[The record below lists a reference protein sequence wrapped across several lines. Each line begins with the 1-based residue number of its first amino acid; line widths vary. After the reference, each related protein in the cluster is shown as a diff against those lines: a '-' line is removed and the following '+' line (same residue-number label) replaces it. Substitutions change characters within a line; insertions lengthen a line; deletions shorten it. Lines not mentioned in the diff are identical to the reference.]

1 MNNSNYHGCNN
12 MSKEIVVYDTEY
24 WTTQGALERCWH
36 GIDDQLPV
44 LIQIGAYRV
53 KCEAGLPVTNELL
66 SFVTP
71 IGRNG
76 EIIPLNKYFSDLT
89 GITQETVDRKGKHPK
104 EAIAEFYEFAGKCN
118 MYSYGDDVVDTFLPT
133 CFAIDIKCPFN
144 LHQAKDARLL
154 LRQSGVTEAEIST
167 NRSGSIAHH
176 FGVESRKL
184 HEHDAKD
191 DAFSL
196 LEAMRHLVRIG
207 RLKLEWL

>member
-1 MNNSNYHGCNN
+1 MND
-12 MSKEIVVYDTEY
+12 EIVIYDTEY
-24 WTTQGALERCWH
+24 WTDQGALDRCWH

-53 KCEAGLPVTNELL
+53 KKEKNLPIVSEML

-76 EIIPLNKYFSDLT
+76 EPIRLNKYFCDLT
-89 GITQETVDRKGKHPK
+89 GITQEKVDTEGKHPR
-104 EAIAEFYEFAGKCN
+104 EAIEEFSKFVGDCKIYC
-118 MYSYGDDVVDTFLPT
+118 YGDDIVYTFLPT
-133 CFAIDIKCPFN
+133 CFAIDIKCPFH
-144 LHQAKDARLL
+144 LHQAKDARHL
-154 LRQSGVTEAEIST
+154 LRQAGVTEAEIST

-176 FGVESRKL
+176 FGVHLEQH

-191 DAFSL
+191 DARSL
-196 LEAMRHLVRIG
+196 LEALRFLEKKE

>member
-1 MNNSNYHGCNN
+1 MLTD
-12 MSKEIVVYDTEY
+12 IVIYDTEY
-24 WTTQGALERCWH
+24 WTDQGALERCWH

-53 KCEAGLPVTNELL
+53 KRESGMPIVKELL

-71 IGRNG
+71 VGRNG
-76 EIIPLNKYFSDLT
+76 ELIELNKYFCDLT
-89 GITQETVDRKGKHPK
+89 GISQEKIDGEGKHPK
-104 EAIAEFYEFAGKCN
+104 EAIEEFYEFVGDCN

-144 LHQAKDARLL
+144 LYQAKDARHI
-154 LRQSGVTEAEIST
+154 LRQAGVTEAEIST

-176 FGVESRKL
+176 FGINLEQH

-191 DAFSL
+191 DARSL
-196 LEAMRHLVRIG
+196 LEAFRHLEKTG

>member
-1 MNNSNYHGCNN
+1 M
-12 MSKEIVVYDTEY
+12 KQEIVVYDTEY
-24 WTTQGALERCWH
+24 WTAQGALERCWH

-44 LIQIGAYRV
+44 LIQIGAYKV
-53 KCEAGLPVTNELL
+53 KVEPGLPQVDELL
-66 SFVTP
+66 LFITP

-76 EIIPLNKYFSDLT
+76 GIITLNSYFSDLT
-89 GITQETVDRKGKHPK
+89 GITQETIDREGKHPK
-104 EAIAEFYEFAGKCN
+104 VAIDEFYEFTGNRN

-133 CFAIDIKCPFN
+133 CFAIDIKCPFH
-144 LHQAKDARLL
+144 LHQAKDARLI
-154 LRQSGVTEAEIST
+154 LRQSGVTEAEIAT

-196 LEAMRHLVRIG
+196 LEAMRHLVKIG
-207 RLKLEWL
+207 KLKLEWL